1 MTDSSRVA
9 NYLAELEA
17 ALKRGDAREH
27 THRPAIHRLLE
38 ASGERI
44 TATNEPAREG
54 GNAPD
59 FVISRGMV
67 PIGHVETKDVGE
79 TLNKVLKTEQL
90 KRYREALPNLLLTDY
105 LEFIWLVDGAE
116 RARIVLAE
124 WDGKKIIARANAA
137 EEWAQLIGAFLN
149 HRAETLRTPTQLA
162 QKLAAQTRLLKE
174 AVLRILQAEQGQGEL
189 SSEKAAFEATLLPNL
204 TDDEFADMFAQTIAY
219 GMFTARRF
227 DTTPKDFSRQEAANL
242 IPKTNPFLRRFF
254 QYIAGH
260 DLHPGLAWLVDNM
273 AELMLRVDMTAIL
286 EHYGRKRG
294 FEDPVF
300 HFYERFLAAYDPHL
314 RESRGVYYTP
324 EPVVDFIVR
333 GVDELLRGRFGRA
346 QGLADGNT
354 LILDPAVGTATF
366 LRNVLQQVRSR
377 VVANGQAGLWS
388 SYVSEKLLPRLF
400 GFELMMAPY
409 TVAHLKLALELAD
422 TGYEFRDGERVNV
435 FLTNTLE
442 EIQNKT
448 GTLLARWLS
457 EEAEAAEQVKKVA
470 PVQVVLGNPPYSG
483 ISENKG
489 AWIESLIAEYKKEPD
504 GSPLKE
510 RKHWLNDDYVK
521 FIRFAHWR
529 VMQTGH
535 GIVAFITNHGWL
547 DNPTF
552 RGMRASLLR
561 DFDEIYVLDLHGNSK
576 KKEHAPD
583 GGEDKNVFDIQQG
596 VAILFLVRREKTVRP
611 ESFDSVRPEL
621 VEGANG
627 AQDRLV
633 EGQAAHD
640 STSSP
645 RTDLAKVFHA
655 ELYGSREGKYDWL
668 EQTSFAAA
676 GWQEIAP
683 RLPLLLFKPE
693 TAGPRVE
700 YEQGWKVTDIFP
712 VNSAGILTAR
722 DHFALDFEREA
733 LEARIRDFAD
743 PVNSDETVRTRYFGT
758 PAGKYLAGDNSEWK
772 MSEARAKLQKDGF
785 KEALIQPCLYRPFDY
800 RYVAFHPQIV
810 WRCRSEVM
818 QHMSDGKNIGLI
830 TSRGFEIGR
839 FEHVL
844 ATNGLATHHTVSMKE
859 VNYLFP
865 LWLTHTTEKKDL
877 FDAAPAANERKP
889 NLAPAFLAAV
899 QEKLGYAPAPETIF
913 HYIYAVLHSPTY
925 RSRYAEYLKSDFPR
939 VPLTTSR
946 MRFEQLAALGE
957 KLIALHLLRTPE
969 LDKPVTGYPVDG
981 SHLVEKGAFSPSPP
995 ASLGET
1001 TSHSTKLHETAA
1013 KSLVIPQA
1021 GEGSIGRVYIN
1032 PKQYFAGI
1040 EQADWDFHIGGY
1052 RVLEKWLKDRKGR
1065 TLSTDDIMH
1074 YQRIVGSV
1082 RATRGLMRQI
1092 DEAIGEWPLL

>member
-1 MTDSSRVA
+1 MSTALAD
-9 NYLAELEA
+9 YLAALQA

-27 THRPAIHRLLE
+27 THRPAIHHLLE

-124 WDGKKIIARANAA
+124 WDGKKMIARANAA
-137 EEWAQLIGAFLN
+137 EEWTQLIGAFLN
-149 HRAETLRTPTQLA
+149 HQAETLRTPTLLA

-174 AVLRILQAEQGQGEL
+174 AVLKILQAEQGQGEL
-189 SSEKAAFEATLLPNL
+189 SGEKAAFEATLLPNL
-204 TDDEFADMFAQTIAY
+204 SDDEFADMFAQTIAY

-227 DTTPKDFSRQEAANL
+227 DTTPTDFNRQEAANL

-333 GVDELLRGRFGRA
+333 GVDELLRERFGRP

-354 LILDPAVGTATF
+354 VILDPAVGTATF

-377 VVANGQAGLWS
+377 VVENGQVGLWN

-442 EIQNKT
+442 EIQHKT
-448 GTLLARWLS
+448 GTLMTRWLS
-457 EEAEAAEQVKKVA
+457 DEAEAAEEVKKVA

-483 ISENKG
+483 HSVNKG

-510 RKHWLNDDYVK
+510 KNPKWLNDDYVK

-576 KKEHAPD
+576 KKERAPD
-583 GGEDKNVFDIQQG
+583 GGDDKNVFDIQQG
-596 VAILFLVRREKTVRP
+596 VAIMFLVRREEGPPRP
-611 ESFDSVRPEL
+611 QA
-621 VEGANG
+621 G
-627 AQDRLV
+627 
-633 EGQAAHD
+633 EGQGERDIH
-640 STSSP
+640 
-645 RTDLAKVFHA
+645 RAKAFHA
-655 ELYGSREGKYDWL
+655 ELYGNREGKYDWL

-676 GWQEIAP
+676 GWQEVVP
-683 RLPLLLFKPE
+683 RLPLLLFTPLDE
-693 TAGPRVE
+693 TLLNE
-700 YEQGWKVTDIFP
+700 YEQGWKITNIFP
-712 VNSAGILTAR
+712 GTLLGPNSHR
-722 DHFALDFEREA
+722 
-733 LEARIRDFAD
+733 
-743 PVNSDETVRTRYFGT
+743 
-758 PAGKYLAGDNSEWK
+758 
-772 MSEARAKLQKDGF
+772 DGF
-785 KEALIQPCLYRPFDY
+785 AISFTEAEAGQRIADFFNDKISDDEIRRKYDLLDNRDWSLAQARKLDRKNAQLVPCIYRPFDFRFMIY
-800 RYVAFHPQIV
+800 GACVFDYHRPEINDQMLFENLA
-810 WRCRSEVM
+810 
-818 QHMSDGKNIGLI
+818 LI
-830 TSRGFEIGR
+830 TTKQTKESFS
-839 FEHVL
+839 VL
-844 ATNGLATHHTVSMKE
+844 ATGLPAGQHKLATPYDGSYLSPLYVYTMRRKKTCSMRLRLRM
-859 VNYLFP
+859 NAGPISPRHSWPRCATSWGLRQRP
-865 LWLTHTTEKKDL
+865 
-877 FDAAPAANERKP
+877 KP
-889 NLAPAFLAAV
+889 SS
-899 QEKLGYAPAPETIF
+899 TIF
-913 HYIYAVLHSPTY
+913 TPCYTA
-925 RSRYAEYLKSDFPR
+925 
-939 VPLTTSR
+939 PLT
-946 MRFEQLAALGE
+946 AA
-957 KLIALHLLRTPE
+957 ATPN
-969 LDKPVTGYPVDG
+969 
-981 SHLVEKGAFSPSPP
+981 
-995 ASLGET
+995 
-1001 TSHSTKLHETAA
+1001 
-1013 KSLVIPQA
+1013 I
-1021 GEGSIGRVYIN
+1021 
-1032 PKQYFAGI
+1032 
-1040 EQADWDFHIGGY
+1040 
-1052 RVLEKWLKDRKGR
+1052 
-1065 TLSTDDIMH
+1065 
-1074 YQRIVGSV
+1074 
-1082 RATRGLMRQI
+1082 
-1092 DEAIGEWPLL
+1092 

>member
-1 MTDSSRVA
+1 MTDSPRVA
-9 NYLAELEA
+9 SYLAELEA

-124 WDGKKIIARANAA
+124 WDGKKIIPRANAA
-137 EEWAQLIGAFLN
+137 EEWTQLIGAFLN
-149 HRAETLRTPTQLA
+149 HQAETLRTPTQLA

-189 SSEKAAFEATLLPNL
+189 SSEKSAFEATLLPNL

-254 QYIAGH
+254 QYIAGN

-333 GVDELLRGRFGRA
+333 GVDELLRERFGRA

-377 VVANGQAGLWS
+377 VVENGQAGMWS

-422 TGYEFRDGERVNV
+422 TGYEFREGERVNV

-448 GTLLARWLS
+448 GTLMARWLS

-576 KKEHAPD
+576 KKERAPD

-596 VAILFLVRREKTVRP
+596 VAILFLVRK
-611 ESFDSVRPEL
+611 ESPSPQPSPVKG
-621 VEGANG
+621 EGANLPSPLAG
-627 AQDRLV
+627 
-633 EGQAAHD
+633 EGQGERGRHCV
-640 STSSP
+640 
-645 RTDLAKVFHA
+645 KVFHA

-683 RLPLLLFKPE
+683 RLPLLVFKPE
-693 TAGPRVE
+693 TAGPREE

-712 VNSAGILTAR
+712 VNSTGILTAR

-733 LEARIRDFAD
+733 LEARIRDFSD
-743 PVNSDETVRTRYFGT
+743 PANSDETVRTRYFGKS
-758 PAGKYLAGDNSEWK
+758 ASQKYLPGDTRGWK
-772 MSEARAKLQKDGF
+772 ITDARKTLRGIDWEDFVK
-785 KEALIQPCLYRPFDY
+785 PCLYRPFDK
-800 RYVAFHPQIV
+800 RYVLYHKTAV
-810 WRCRSEVM
+810 DWGRWDVM
-818 QHMSDGKNIGLI
+818 QHMLQGENLALV
-830 TSRGFEIGR
+830 TSRMTKGESYQ
-839 FEHVL
+839 HAL
-844 ATNGLATHHTVSMKE
+844 VSDSISE
-859 VNYLFP
+859 VILLSPKTSNNAFVFP
-865 LWLTHTTEKKDL
+865 LWLYPASKQGDWVNDASAKKSAN
-877 FDAAPAANERKP
+877 FAPKFLAEVERK
-889 NLAPAFLAAV
+889 LGASV
-899 QEKLGYAPAPETIF
+899 QVTPETLF
-913 HYIYAVLHSPTY
+913 AYIYAVLHSPTY
-925 RSRYAEYLKSDFPR
+925 RSRYTEYLKSDFPR
-939 VPLTTSR
+939 VPLTASHA
-946 MRFEQLAALGE
+946 RFEQLAALGA
-957 KLIALHLLRTPE
+957 KLIALHLLRAPE
-969 LDKPVTGYPVDG
+969 LDRPVTSYPVDG
-981 SHLVEKGAFSPSPP
+981 AHLVEKVSFV
-995 ASLGET
+995 ER
-1001 TSHSTKLHETAA
+1001 E
-1013 KSLVIPQA
+1013 
-1021 GEGSIGRVYIN
+1021 GRVCIN

-1065 TLSTDDIMH
+1065 TLSTDDIVH
-1074 YQRIVGSV
+1074 YQRIVSSV
-1082 RATRGLMRQI
+1082 RATRGLMGQI

>member
-9 NYLAELEA
+9 SYLAELET

-105 LEFIWLVDGAE
+105 LEFIWLVDGEE

-124 WDGKKIIARANAA
+124 WDGKKIITRANAA
-137 EEWAQLIGAFLN
+137 EEWTQLIGAFLN
-149 HRAETLRTPTQLA
+149 HQAETLRTPTQLA

-174 AVLRILQAEQGQGEL
+174 AVLKILQAEQGQGEL

-227 DTTPKDFSRQEAANL
+227 DTTPRDFSRQEASNL

-260 DLHPGLAWLVDNM
+260 DLHPGLTWLVDNM

-333 GVDELLRGRFGRA
+333 GVDELLRERFGRA

-377 VVANGQAGLWS
+377 VVANGQAGMWS

-448 GTLLARWLS
+448 GTLMARWLS
-457 EEAEAAEQVKKVA
+457 DEAEAAEQVKKVA

-483 ISENKG
+483 ISGNKG

-510 RKHWLNDDYVK
+510 RKHWLNNDYVK

-529 VMQTGH
+529 VVQTGY
-535 GIVAFITNHGWL
+535 GIVAFITSHSWL
-547 DNPTF
+547 DGPTY

-561 DFDEIYVLDLHGNSK
+561 DFDEIYILDLHGHSQK
-576 KKEHAPD
+576 LDPSGAQ
-583 GGEDKNVFDIQQG
+583 DKNVFDIKEG
-596 VAILFLVRREKTVRP
+596 VAILFLIRRENRSTKAL
-611 ESFDSVRPEL
+611 S
-621 VEGANG
+621 
-627 AQDRLV
+627 
-633 EGQAAHD
+633 AH
-640 STSSP
+640 
-645 RTDLAKVFHA
+645 VFHT

-668 EQTSFAAA
+668 EQTSFASA
-676 GWQEIAP
+676 GWQEIVP
-683 RLPLLLFKPE
+683 CLPLLVFKPE
-693 TAGPRVE
+693 IAGPREE

-712 VNSAGILTAR
+712 VNSTGILTAR

-743 PVNSDETVRTRYFGT
+743 PVNSDETVRTRYFGKS
-758 PAGKYLAGDNSEWK
+758 AGQKYLPGDTRGWK
-772 MSEARAKLQKDGF
+772 ITDARK
-785 KEALIQPCLYRPFDY
+785 ALRGIDWESFVKPCLYRPFDK
-800 RYVAFHPQIV
+800 RYVLYHKTAV
-810 WRCRSEVM
+810 DWGRWDVM
-818 QHMSDGKNIGLI
+818 QHMLQGENLALV
-830 TSRGFEIGR
+830 TSRMTKGESYQ
-839 FEHVL
+839 HAL
-844 ATNGLATHHTVSMKE
+844 VSDSISE
-859 VNYLFP
+859 VILLSPKTSNNAFVFP
-865 LWLTHTTEKKDL
+865 LWLYPAGKQGDWVNDASTEKRAN
-877 FDAAPAANERKP
+877 FAPKFLAEVERK
-889 NLAPAFLAAV
+889 
-899 QEKLGYAPAPETIF
+899 LGASAQVTPETLF
-913 HYIYAVLHSPTY
+913 AYIYAVLHSPTY

-939 VPLTTSR
+939 VPLTVSR
-946 MRFEQLAALGE
+946 ARFEQLAALGE
-957 KLIALHLLRTPE
+957 KLIALHLLRAPE

-981 SHLVEKGAFSPSPP
+981 SHLVEKVMFSPSPI
-995 ASLGET
+995 
-1001 TSHSTKLHETAA
+1001 K
-1013 KSLVIPQA
+1013 
-1021 GEGSIGRVYIN
+1021 GEGAETGHVCIN
-1032 PKQYFAGI
+1032 PKQYFAGV
-1040 EQADWDFHIGGY
+1040 EQADWDFYIGGY

-1065 TLSTDDIMH
+1065 TLSTDDIVH
-1074 YQRIVGSV
+1074 YQRVVGSV

-1092 DEAIGEWPLL
+1092 DEAIGEWPLQ

>member
-9 NYLAELEA
+9 SYLAELET
-17 ALKRGDAREH
+17 ALKRGNAREH

-105 LEFIWLVDGAE
+105 LEFIWLVDGEE

-149 HRAETLRTPTQLA
+149 HQAETLRTPTQLA

-174 AVLRILQAEQGQGEL
+174 AVLKILQAEQGQGEL

-324 EPVVDFIVR
+324 EPVVDFIVC
-333 GVDELLRGRFGRA
+333 GVDELLRERFGRA

-377 VVANGQAGLWS
+377 VVANGQAGMWS

-596 VAILFLVRREKTVRP
+596 VAISFLVRREKTVGP
-611 ESFDSVRPEL
+611 EP
-621 VEGANG
+621 VEGAVRK
-627 AQDRLV
+627 D
-633 EGQAAHD
+633 GQGV
-640 STSSP
+640 
-645 RTDLAKVFHA
+645 RAKVFHA

-683 RLPLLLFKPE
+683 RLPLLVFKPE
-693 TAGPRVE
+693 IAGPREE

-712 VNSAGILTAR
+712 VNSTGILTAR

-758 PAGKYLAGDNSEWK
+758 SSGKYLAGDNSEWK

-785 KEALIQPCLYRPFDY
+785 NAALIQPCLYRPFDF

-818 QHMSDGKNIGLI
+818 QHMLLGENMGMTICRQLAGDDSW
-830 TSRGFEIGR
+830 R
-839 FEHVL
+839 HVL
-844 ATNGLATHHTVSMKE
+844 STNAITDDCYVSNKTKE
-859 VNYLFP
+859 RGYLFP
-865 LWLTHTTEKKDL
+865 LWLYPTNEKKDL
-877 FDAAPAANERKP
+877 LGDAPTEKRANFAPKFLAEVERK
-889 NLAPAFLAAV
+889 LAAFAQV
-899 QEKLGYAPAPETIF
+899 TPETLF
-913 HYIYAVLHSPTY
+913 AYIYAVLHSPTY

-939 VPLTTSR
+939 VPLTASHA
-946 MRFEQLAALGE
+946 RFEQLAALGE
-957 KLIALHLLRTPE
+957 KLVALHLLRAPE

-981 SHLVEKGAFSPSPP
+981 SHLVEKVSFV
-995 ASLGET
+995 EQ
-1001 TSHSTKLHETAA
+1001 E
-1013 KSLVIPQA
+1013 
-1021 GEGSIGRVYIN
+1021 GRVCIN
-1032 PKQYFAGI
+1032 PKQYFADV

-1065 TLSTDDIMH
+1065 TLLTDDIMH

-1092 DEAIGEWPLL
+1092 DEAIGEWPLQ

>member
-1 MTDSSRVA
+1 MTSA
-9 NYLAELEA
+9 LKNYLAELEA

-124 WDGKKIIARANAA
+124 WDGKKITSRANAA
-137 EEWAQLIGAFLN
+137 EEWTQLIGAFLN
-149 HRAETLRTPTQLA
+149 HQAETLRTPTQLA

-174 AVLRILQAEQGQGEL
+174 AVLKILQAEQGQGEL

-286 EHYGRKRG
+286 EYYGRKRG

-333 GVDELLRGRFGRA
+333 GVDELLRERFGRA

-377 VVANGQAGLWS
+377 VVANGQAGLWG

-409 TVAHLKLALELAD
+409 TVAHLKLALELEA

-442 EIQNKT
+442 EIQHKT

-457 EEAEAAEQVKKVA
+457 DEAEAAEQIKKIA

-483 ISENKG
+483 HSVNKG

-510 RKHWLNDDYVK
+510 RNPKWLNDDYVK

-596 VAILFLVRREKTVRP
+596 VAILFLVRKESPPLPRPLPREGGGEVNSLSLDGRGLGRGCLP
-611 ESFDSVRPEL
+611 P
-621 VEGANG
+621 
-627 AQDRLV
+627 
-633 EGQAAHD
+633 
-640 STSSP
+640 
-645 RTDLAKVFHA
+645 AKVFHA

-668 EQTSFAAA
+668 EQTSFAVA

-683 RLPLLLFKPE
+683 RLPLLVFKPE
-693 TAGPRVE
+693 SDGPRVE

-712 VNSAGILTAR
+712 CTLLGPNSHR
-722 DHFALDFEREA
+722 
-733 LEARIRDFAD
+733 
-743 PVNSDETVRTRYFGT
+743 
-758 PAGKYLAGDNSEWK
+758 
-772 MSEARAKLQKDGF
+772 DGF
-785 KEALIQPCLYRPFDY
+785 AISFTEIEASQRIADFFNEQISDSEIRQKYDLLDNRDWSLAQARKLDRKNAQLVACIYRPFDFRFMMY
-800 RYVAFHPQIV
+800 GACAFDYHRPEINDQMLF
-810 WRCRSEVM
+810 E
-818 QHMSDGKNIGLI
+818 NLALI
-830 TSRGFEIGR
+830 TTKQTKENFS
-839 FEHVL
+839 VL
-844 ATNGLATHHTVSMKE
+844 ATGLPAGQHKLATPYDGS
-859 VNYLFP
+859 YLSP
-865 LWLTHTTEKKDL
+865 LYVYPNGEKKDL
-877 FDAAPAANERKP
+877 FDVAPAANERQP

-899 QEKLGYAPAPETIF
+899 QEKLGYAPAPEALF
-913 HYIYAVLHSPTY
+913 HYIYAVLHSPAY

-939 VPLTTSR
+939 VPLTVSR
-946 MRFEQLAALGE
+946 ARFEQLAALGE
-957 KLIALHLLRTPE
+957 KLVALHLLRAPE

-981 SHLVEKGAFSPSPP
+981 AHLVEKVSFV
-995 ASLGET
+995 EQ
-1001 TSHSTKLHETAA
+1001 ER
-1013 KSLVIPQA
+1013 
-1021 GEGSIGRVYIN
+1021 RVCIN
-1032 PKQYFAGI
+1032 PQQYFAGV

-1065 TLSTDDIMH
+1065 ALSTDDIVH
-1074 YQRIVGSV
+1074 YQRVVGSV

>member
-9 NYLAELEA
+9 SYLAELEA

-105 LEFIWLVDGAE
+105 LEFIWLVDGTE

-124 WDGKKIIARANAA
+124 WDGKKITARANAA
-137 EEWAQLIGAFLN
+137 EEWTQLIGAFLN
-149 HRAETLRTPTQLA
+149 HQAETLRSPTQLA

-174 AVLRILQAEQGQGEL
+174 AVLKILQAEQGQGEL

-333 GVDELLRGRFGRA
+333 GVDELLRERFGRA

-377 VVANGQAGLWS
+377 VVANGQAGMWS

-483 ISENKG
+483 HSENKG

-510 RKHWLNDDYVK
+510 RNPKWLNDDYVK

-576 KKEHAPD
+576 RKERAPD

-596 VAILFLVRREKTVRP
+596 VAILFLVRREAHSPRP
-611 ESFDSVRPEL
+611 L
-621 VEGANG
+621 AG
-627 AQDRLV
+627 
-633 EGQAAHD
+633 EGQGE
-640 STSSP
+640 
-645 RTDLAKVFHA
+645 RAKVFHA

-668 EQTSFAAA
+668 EQTSFGVA
-676 GWQEIAP
+676 GWQEVAP
-683 RLPLLLFKPE
+683 RLPLLLFKPQDE
-693 TAGPRVE
+693 TLLNE
-700 YEQGWKVTDIFP
+700 YEQSWKISDIFP
-712 VNSAGILTAR
+712 VNSVGIVTAR
-722 DHFALDFEREA
+722 DALTIHFTRDEA
-733 LEARIRDFAD
+733 WRTVQDFAALPEED
-743 PVNSDETVRTRYFGT
+743 GRRKYDLGKDAQDWKVKWAQADLKASGPTEGKLT
-758 PAGKYLAGDNSEWK
+758 P
-772 MSEARAKLQKDGF
+772 
-785 KEALIQPCLYRPFDY
+785 ILYRPFDVRWTY
-800 RYVAFHPQIV
+800 YSGKASGFH
-810 WRCRSEVM
+810 CRPRGEVM
-818 QHMSDGKNIGLI
+818 RQMLDDVN
-830 TSRGFEIGR
+830 
-839 FEHVL
+839 L
-844 ATNGLATHHTVSMKE
+844 ALVSARSNKSE
-859 VNYLFP
+859 NPDHFFCSTTPSEAKAGESTTQSALFP
-865 LWLTHTTEKKDL
+865 LWLTSATEKKDL
-877 FDAAPAANERKP
+877 FNAAPAANEHKP

-899 QEKLGYAPAPETIF
+899 QEKLGLVPAPEAIF

-939 VPLTTSR
+939 VPLTADR
-946 MRFEQLAALGE
+946 ARFEQLAALGE
-957 KLIALHLLRTPE
+957 KLVALHLLRAPE

-981 SHLVEKGAFSPSPP
+981 SHLVEKVSFV
-995 ASLGET
+995 EQ
-1001 TSHSTKLHETAA
+1001 E
-1013 KSLVIPQA
+1013 
-1021 GEGSIGRVYIN
+1021 GRVCIN
-1032 PKQYFAGI
+1032 PKQYFADV

-1065 TLSTDDIMH
+1065 TLLTDDIMH

-1092 DEAIGEWPLL
+1092 DEAIGEWPLQ